1 MHTLTLGE
9 VSISRIV
16 EIGRSAF
23 PTTQML
29 PESDAGRIVQHH
41 RWIKPHFFDD
51 VTGDL
56 GSRIQTWIVRTPQH
70 TVLVDTGVGNDKS
83 RHETEL
89 WNKRS
94 GGYLDDLRAAGVTPD
109 QVDLVLCTHLHVDHV
124 GWNTRLV
131 DGRWVPTFPK
141 ARYVFPGE
149 EWEFWKHENEAGRE
163 KSGCIADSVVPV
175 VEAGQAVMVDSA
187 YQVDP
192 WLAYEPWVGH
202 TPGHVG
208 VRLHTSAGDAVFSGD
223 LMHRVVQV
231 AEPQW
236 SSIFCYDA
244 HQAAATRKAFVER
257 HAASGDLVLPAHF
270 PHPGRIVR
278 DGDIHRFEPVML
290 DATAAAKA

>member
-1 MHTLTLGE
+1 
-9 VSISRIV
+9 
-16 EIGRSAF
+16 
-23 PTTQML
+23 ML
-29 PESDAGRIVQHH
+29 PESDAARIAQHH

-83 RHETEL
+83 RHETDL
-89 WNKRS
+89 WNKRQ
-94 GGYLDDLRAAGVTPD
+94 GGYLDDLRAAGVSPE

-175 VEAGQAVMVDSA
+175 VEAGQAVMVNST
-187 YQVDP
+187 YPVDP
-192 WLAYEPWVGH
+192 WLSYEPWVGH

-244 HQAAATRKAFVER
+244 KQAAATREAFVER

-278 DGDIHRFEPVML
+278 AGDGHRFEPVML
-290 DATAAAKA
+290 DAIAAAKA

>member
-51 VTGDL
+51 VTGDM

-83 RHETEL
+83 RHETDL
-89 WNKRS
+89 WNKRQ
-94 GGYLDDLRAAGVTPD
+94 GGYLDDLRAAGVTPE

-141 ARYVFPGE
+141 AKYVFPGE

-163 KSGCIADSVVPV
+163 KSGCIEDSVVPV
-175 VEAGQAVMVDSA
+175 VEAGQAVMVNGT

-192 WLAYEPWVGH
+192 WLSYEPWVGH

-208 VRLHTSAGDAVFSGD
+208 VRLHTSVGDAVFSGD

-244 HQAAATRKAFVER
+244 RQAAVTRTAFVER

-270 PHPGRIVR
+270 PHPGRVVR
-278 DGDIHRFEPVML
+278 DGDGHRFEPVLL
-290 DATAAAKA
+290 DAIAAATA

>member
-1 MHTLTLGE
+1 MNALTLGD
-9 VSISRIV
+9 VMISRIV
-16 EIGRSAF
+16 EIGRSSF
-23 PTTQML
+23 PTARML
-29 PESDAGRIVQHH
+29 PESDAGQIARHH

-51 VTGDL
+51 VTGDI

-70 TVLVDTGVGNDKS
+70 TVLVDTGVGNDKA
-83 RHETEL
+83 RGDNAL

-94 GGYLDDLRAAGVTPD
+94 SGFLDDLRAAGVTPE

-149 EWEFWKHENEAGRE
+149 EWEFWKHEDQAGRE

-175 VEAGQAVMVDSA
+175 VESGQAVMVNST
-187 YQVDP
+187 YRVDP
-192 WLAYEPWVGH
+192 WLSYEPWVGH

-208 VRLHTSAGDAVFSGD
+208 VRVHTSVGDAVFSGD

-270 PHPGRIVR
+270 PLPGRIVR
-278 DGDIHRFEPVML
+278 DGEIHRFEPIML
-290 DATAAAKA
+290 DSIAAKV

>member
-1 MHTLTLGE
+1 MHPLPLGE
-9 VSISRIV
+9 VAISRIT

-23 PTTQML
+23 PTAQML
-29 PESDAGRIVQHH
+29 PESDAARIAQHH

-83 RHETEL
+83 RHETDL
-89 WNKRS
+89 WNKRQ
-94 GGYLDDLRAAGVTPD
+94 GGYLDDLRAAGVSPE

-163 KSGCIADSVVPV
+163 KSGCIVDSVVPV
-175 VEAGQAVMVDSA
+175 VEAGQAGMAGSRSRA
-187 YQVDP
+187 RP
-192 WLAYEPWVGH
+192 WLSYEPRGG
-202 TPGHVG
+202 PPPRPAG
-208 VRLHTSAGDAVFSGD
+208 V
-223 LMHRVVQV
+223 
-231 AEPQW
+231 
-236 SSIFCYDA
+236 
-244 HQAAATRKAFVER
+244 
-257 HAASGDLVLPAHF
+257 PA
-270 PHPGRIVR
+270 R
-278 DGDIHRFEPVML
+278 
-290 DATAAAKA
+290 T

>member
-9 VSISRIV
+9 VAISRIT

-23 PTTQML
+23 PTAQML
-29 PESDAGRIVQHH
+29 PESDAARIAQHH

-83 RHETEL
+83 RHETDL
-89 WNKRS
+89 WNKRQ
-94 GGYLDDLRAAGVTPD
+94 GGYLDDLRSAGVSPE

-175 VEAGQAVMVDSA
+175 ANNIHTMPARAAGSAVMMTNGS
-187 YQVDP
+187 
-192 WLAYEPWVGH
+192 
-202 TPGHVG
+202 
-208 VRLHTSAGDAVFSGD
+208 LHD
-223 LMHRVVQV
+223 
-231 AEPQW
+231 
-236 SSIFCYDA
+236 
-244 HQAAATRKAFVER
+244 
-257 HAASGDLVLPAHF
+257 
-270 PHPGRIVR
+270 
-278 DGDIHRFEPVML
+278 
-290 DATAAAKA
+290 

>member
-1 MHTLTLGE
+1 MHTLRLGE
-9 VSISRIV
+9 VTISRVV
-16 EIGRSAF
+16 EIGRSSF
-23 PTTQML
+23 PTVQML
-29 PESDAGRIVQHH
+29 PESSAEQIARHD

-51 VTGDL
+51 VVGDL
-56 GSRIQTWIVRTPQH
+56 GSRIQTWIVRTPRH
-70 TVLVDTGVGNDKS
+70 TVLIDTGVGNDKA
-83 RHETEL
+83 RGDNAL

-94 GGYLDDLRAAGVTPD
+94 GGFLDDLRAAGVGPE
-109 QVDLVLCTHLHVDHV
+109 QVDMVLCTHLHVDHV

-149 EWEFWKHENEAGRE
+149 EWEFWKHEEQAGRE

-175 VEAGQAVMVDSA
+175 IEAGQAMLVDSTFV
-187 YQVDP
+187 VDP
-192 WLAYEPWVGH
+192 WLSYEPWVGH

-208 VRLHTSAGDAVFSGD
+208 VRVRTSSGSAVFSGD

-236 SSIFCYDA
+236 SSCFCYDGR
-244 HQAAATRKAFVER
+244 QAAATRRAFVER

-278 DGDIHRFEPVML
+278 EGDVHRFDPVML
-290 DATAAAKA
+290 DAIRAAA

>member
-9 VSISRIV
+9 VAISRIV

-23 PTTQML
+23 PTAQML
-29 PESDAGRIVQHH
+29 PESDAGRVVQHH
-41 RWIKPHFFDD
+41 RWMKPHFWDD

-56 GSRIQTWIVRTPQH
+56 GSRIQTWIVRTPEH
-70 TVLVDTGVGNDKS
+70 TVLVDTGVGNDKE
-83 RHETEL
+83 RHETAL
-89 WNKRS
+89 WDHRR
-94 GGYLDDLRAAGVTPD
+94 GGYLDDLRAAGVTPE

-124 GWNTRLV
+124 GWNTRLL
-131 DGRWVPTFPK
+131 DGRWVPTFPN
-141 ARYVFPGE
+141 ARYLFPGG
-149 EWEFWKHENEAGRE
+149 EWEFWKHEHEAGRE

-175 VEAGQAVMVDSA
+175 VEAGQAVMVDST
-187 YQVDP
+187 YRIDP

-208 VRLHTSAGDAVFSGD
+208 VRVHTRAGDAVFSGD

-236 SSIFCYDA
+236 SSIFCYDGQ
-244 HQAAATRKAFVER
+244 QAASTRKAFVER
-257 HAASGDLVLPAHF
+257 HAASGELILPAHF

-278 DGDIHRFEPVML
+278 DRDGHRFEPVLL
-290 DATAAAKA
+290 DPIAAAA

>member
-9 VSISRIV
+9 VAISRIT

-29 PESDAGRIVQHH
+29 LDSDAERIARHH
-41 RWIKPHFFDD
+41 RWIKPDFFDET
-51 VTGDL
+51 VGDL
-56 GSRIQTWIVRTPQH
+56 GSRIQTWIVRTPRH
-70 TVLVDTGVGNDKS
+70 TVLIDTGVGNDKS
-83 RHETEL
+83 RHETTL
-89 WNKRS
+89 WHRRH
-94 GGYLDDLRAAGVTPD
+94 GGYLDDLRAAGVTPE

-149 EWEFWKHENEAGRE
+149 EWEFRKHEHEAGRE

-175 VEAGQAVMVDSA
+175 VEAGQAVMVNA
-187 YQVDP
+187 THQIDP
-192 WLAYEPWVGH
+192 WLSYEPWVGH
-202 TPGHVG
+202 TPGHAG
-208 VRLHTSAGDAVFSGD
+208 VRLHTGAGDAVFSGD
-223 LMHRVVQV
+223 LMNRVVQV

-236 SSIFCYDA
+236 SSIFCYDPG
-244 HQAAATRKAFVER
+244 QAARTRRAFVER

-278 DGDIHRFEPVML
+278 DREGHRFEPVRL
-290 DATAAAKA
+290 EAIAAAAA